1 MVTTLTKPAVV
12 APAATIT
19 PPADTDPFADA
30 FANLSALKE
39 DASATAIT
47 AVMQGQHAETGPTGP
62 TGTAAPAAGVTGPT
76 GSGVVEEVPHV
87 DTTESTADELA
98 AAALAAATGPT
109 GPTGTTQ
116 AVGATGPTGAV
127 PPPGVDTETFNEL
140 IKSLKGAV
148 TPPTDQS
155 IQPPQPIPLTEEEA
169 ETINTFITEFPQVA
183 AAHQIITR
191 RQIEAA
197 VNYVLAEVA
206 SVLQP
211 IAQRLDTVA
220 QRSHLGDLEHVVPD
234 YAEVRQ
240 KVIDWVETQPDY
252 LRTAFHSVIQQGTVD
267 QVKDLID
274 RYRAATGA
282 TGTSAPTGPTPSTEL
297 PAAAKKAAA
306 ALAQVSSKR
315 STTTSS
321 TPTDFD
327 GAWEAAAKL
336 E

>member
-1 MVTTLTKPAVV
+1 MPV
-12 APAATIT
+12 T

-30 FANLSALKE
+30 FAGLSALKE
-39 DASATAIT
+39 DASAIAID
-47 AVMQGQHAETGPTGP
+47 AVLKGQQPEPALIGPTGP
-62 TGTAAPAAGVTGPT
+62 TGVPAPIGGVTGPT
-76 GSGVVEEVPHV
+76 GAIETGP
-87 DTTESTADELA
+87 TGAATADDLA
-98 AAALAAATGPT
+98 AAAIAASVGPT
-109 GPTGTTQ
+109 GPTGAEEPTGGPSG
-116 AVGATGPTGAV
+116 AVPAGPTGV
-127 PPPGVDTETFNEL
+127 QPGVDAKAFNEL
-140 IKSLKGAV
+140 IAALKGV
-148 TPPTDQS
+148 TPSPVDQQ
-155 IQPPQPIPLTEEEA
+155 IQQPQPTPLTEEET
-169 ETINTFITEFPQVA
+169 ETLTTYLSEFPQVA
-183 AAHQIITR
+183 AAQQIVAR

-211 IAQRLDTVA
+211 IAQRLDVVA

-234 YAEVRQ
+234 YADVRQ

-252 LRTAFHSVIQQGTVD
+252 LRSAFHSVIQQGTVD

-274 RYRAATGA
+274 RYRAATGMA
-282 TGTSAPTGPTPSTEL
+282 GTPIPLSPTGPTEL

-327 GAWEAAAKL
+327 GAFETYAKL